1 MHHINNYNLYASAN
15 KINHFIYYIRCIN
28 CCDMSKKSAFADER
42 FARFNCAQTVFS
54 LFARDLGLDEP
65 TALKIASGFGGGM
78 ACGGTCGAVTGALM
92 VIGMKHG
99 HSTSESKAKAHT
111 KMIVRRFIE
120 RFKEQHGAL
129 TCKELL
135 GFDTSTPD
143 GADAAYAEGVF
154 DTLCPVYIKTACD
167 LLDEEFMS

>member
-1 MHHINNYNLYASAN
+1 
-15 KINHFIYYIRCIN
+15 
-28 CCDMSKKSAFADER
+28 MSKKSALADER

-54 LFARDLGLDEP
+54 LFAGEVGIDET
-65 TALKIASGFGGGM
+65 TAFKIASTFGGGM

-99 HSTSESKAKAHT
+99 HSTFDPDAKAYT
-111 KMIVRRFIE
+111 KILVKRFNA

-135 GFDTSTPD
+135 GFDTSTPE
-143 GADAAYAEGVF
+143 GADAAHAAGVF
-154 DTLCPVYIKTACD
+154 DTRCPKYIKSACD
-167 LLDEEFMS
+167 LLEEEF